1 MYSET
6 MHSDWLKLCWSHV
19 LRHPIRMLYFREEII
34 VLDSS
39 TKTIE
44 LKIRAISNLGNYY
57 IPGSEYNRR
66 PTHGGMSKTSK
77 SSHGL
82 ADLDAAEDDEILK
95 RMEEIL
101 LTYKARVETHLAAEG
116 RELPKDIF
124 EDFTT
129 QWVATCKSPQASPPV
144 SKSVSNGNLVMRREP
159 SAAKLIVTPRKD
171 PIQAAGEK
179 RTRIPMP
186 TFYSSPVPSE
196 TNIWEQSRTVAT
208 TTTAV
213 KKVVQSDQILVK
225 KRIKL
230 KRIFIFHLPNLC
242 FAQLWE
248 LVSSRENFSQKR
260 IVPNSCSRKIIISWQ
275 RRL

>member
-82 ADLDAAEDDEILK
+82 ADLDA
-95 RMEEIL
+95 
-101 LTYKARVETHLAAEG
+101 VETHLAAEG

-196 TNIWEQSRTVAT
+196 TNI
-208 TTTAV
+208 
-213 KKVVQSDQILVK
+213 
-225 KRIKL
+225 
-230 KRIFIFHLPNLC
+230 
-242 FAQLWE
+242 
-248 LVSSRENFSQKR
+248 
-260 IVPNSCSRKIIISWQ
+260 
-275 RRL
+275 